1 MSSSYKELEQGRENF
16 FQRFTVKLPLLF
28 KNELATN
35 VAILDLGPACNLL
48 GPTDTGFYR
57 PQWSC
62 GKVMYLHM
70 TVILSTGG
78 GVCLPHTPGQ
88 TPPGQ
93 TPLGQTPPGRHS
105 PWADPFYKPLSTE
118 KEIS

>member
-70 TVILSTGG
+70 SVILSTGG
-78 GVCLPHTPGQ
+78 GVCL
-88 TPPGQ
+88 
-93 TPLGQTPPGRHS
+93 TPLDR
-105 PWADPFYKPLSTE
+105 
-118 KEIS
+118 